1 MIKKSSLIFDR
12 GVIILKNN
20 KKKQEKLQAFASLS

>member
-20 KKKQEKLQAFASLS
+20 KKNKKSFKRLLA